1 MWGNC
6 QTVSPS
12 DQFVLNLSIL
22 NQVVCA
28 KLLAPRLDMK
38 KAAEKYST
46 FQQDW
51 CCMFT
56 RIIGQL
62 GPMMVQQLQQ
72 SKAWEELERDSDPA
86 ELMKLIQK
94 VCVNGGDTAYVPDVF
109 ISTIK
114 ELFTRKQGSQTPAE
128 YDDQI
133 GSCQVAIRCPIV
145 LNVPCP
151 NGTHGQDI

>member
-51 CCMFT
+51 YCMFN

-62 GPMMVQQLQQ
+62 GPMMVQHGRN
-72 SKAWEELERDSDPA
+72 W
-86 ELMKLIQK
+86 
-94 VCVNGGDTAYVPDVF
+94 
-109 ISTIK
+109 
-114 ELFTRKQGSQTPAE
+114 
-128 YDDQI
+128 
-133 GSCQVAIRCPIV
+133 
-145 LNVPCP
+145 NVILTQR
-151 NGTHGQDI
+151 N